1 MEVTEPRP
9 TAVQAPIHLR
19 IADDIRMKIERG
31 ELAPGDSLPTL
42 AQLCQQWSCSM
53 NSARGAINLL
63 KAQGLITAG
72 RGKAP
77 IVRIPPGRV
86 VRSSERHQA
95 EKDLALRPEAERA
108 TVGEAETNL
117 GMSIAD
123 QKFTAAY
130 DTIPAGDELAELFAI
145 APSDPV
151 LRRRYESTDPETG
164 RLLSASV
171 SYIPRSLVEGNPA
184 LLNQDNEPWWGGT
197 QHQLSTVGIEIM
209 CMVDQ
214 VTARMPTTVEAQMW
228 DMADGVP
235 LLFCRRISIDADNR
249 TVEISDAHYPADRT
263 EFRFVTPLKPW
274 RKPPPTVR
282 RRAASKRETRR

>member
-1 MEVTEPRP
+1 MDPRP
-9 TAVQAPIHLR
+9 TAVQAPIHLQ
-19 IADDIRMKIERG
+19 IADDIRMRIERG

-42 AQLCQQWSCSM
+42 AELSQQWSCST

-108 TVGEAETNL
+108 NVGEAETNL
-117 GMSIAD
+117 SMSID
-123 QKFTAAY
+123 QQRFSAHY

-145 APSDPV
+145 SPTDIV
-151 LRRRYESTDPETG
+151 LRRRFEAINPATA
-164 RLLSASV
+164 LMLSWSV
-171 SYIPRSLVEGNPA
+171 SYMPLRLIADNPA
-184 LLNQDNEPWWGGT
+184 LLDQNNEPWPGGT
-197 QHQLSTVGIEIM
+197 QHQLLTVGIEVM
-209 CMVDQ
+209 CIVDQ

-228 DMADGVP
+228 GLPDGVP
-235 LLFCRRISIDADNR
+235 LLFCRRISIDANNR
-249 TVEISDAHYPADRT
+249 TVEISDADYPADRT
-263 EFRFVTPLKPW
+263 ELRFVTPLKPW
-274 RKPPPTVR
+274 PK
-282 RRAASKRETRR
+282 RAKAQSR